1 MIDPRNP
8 KAGQTCA
15 ARCVRGS
22 RALAAAAAVAGLVI
36 LLAHAWGFAG
46 PAGSQ
51 DAASTADLR
60 ALLSTADAIFQEM
73 SQVTGLP
80 AKSPLKKRIV
90 SRPEMKKYL
99 TDDLEHEYTP
109 REIHQQEATLKAF
122 GLVSSEFDLK
132 TFFVTFYT
140 EQAAGV
146 YDPRQKTMLI
156 ADWVPPM
163 MQKTVLA
170 HELTHALQDQSFDL
184 WSFQHAVKDDDDAT
198 SARQAVVEGHATAA
212 MLQEMIKPA
221 SLANLPA
228 LGPLMNSMVAQPMTE
243 FPAYSS
249 APFFFRYS
257 ALFPYSEGVAFM
269 QVGLAQGGW
278 KRLNRVFDA
287 PPSTT
292 KQIFQP
298 DLYFGSLGLSVQGG
312 ALGTEIF
319 DAAPSTTPDTTTKT
333 IAAAPAAAP
342 VRISLPHAEPL
353 DKAPALSL
361 LVDNTLGQLG
371 YYCLL
376 GQFVSEDEARKLA
389 PSWLVDRYLIYE
401 NASAHSFTLVARSR
415 WSSSETALAFSRDYR
430 TLLEKKFPEL
440 APDARSTP
448 DSFIGRT
455 ASGFVIFLRQGDEC
469 RWAEGVPAAQTDAVL
484 EWLRRL

>member
-1 MIDPRNP
+1 MTDPRNP
-8 KAGQTCA
+8 KAGQT
-15 ARCVRGS
+15 RVVG
-22 RALAAAAAVAGLVI
+22 RAHAPRAFVAAAAIAA
-36 LLAHAWGFAG
+36 LLIALARASG
-46 PAGSQ
+46 PAWQ
-51 DAASTADLR
+51 AASQEASPADLR
-60 ALLSTADAIFQEM
+60 SLLSTADDIFHEM
-73 SQVTGLP
+73 SQITGLP
-80 AKSPLKKRIV
+80 AKAPLKKRIV
-90 SRPEMKKYL
+90 SRPEMKRYL
-99 TDDLEHEYTP
+99 TEDVEQEYTP
-109 REIHQQEATLKAF
+109 REIHQQEATLQAF

-132 TFFVTFYT
+132 KFFITFYT

-156 ADWVPPM
+156 ADWVPPA
-163 MQKTVLA
+163 MQKMVLS

-184 WSFQHAVKDDDDAT
+184 WAFQHAVKEDDDAT
-198 SARQAVVEGHATAA
+198 GARQAVVEGYATAA

-221 SLANLPA
+221 SLGNLPGLA
-228 LGPLMNSMVAQPMTE
+228 PLLNSMIEKPMAE

-257 ALFPYSEGVAFM
+257 ALFPYSEGIAFM

-278 KRLNRVFDA
+278 KRLNRLFDQ

-292 KQIFQP
+292 KQIFEP
-298 DLYFGSLGLSVQGG
+298 DLYFGSLGLTVQGG
-312 ALGTEIF
+312 APGTEITSSV
-319 DAAPSTTPDTTTKT
+319 PSATSGATKT
-333 IAAAPAAAP
+333 SASGPAATP
-342 VRISLPHAEPL
+342 VKISLPHAPPL
-353 DKAPALSL
+353 DQAPGLSL

-389 PSWLVDRYLIYE
+389 PSWLADRYLIYE
-401 NASAHSFTLVARSR
+401 NASTHSLSLVARSR

-430 TLLEKKFPEL
+430 TILEKKFPEF

-448 DSFIGRT
+448 DSFIGHA
-455 ASGFVIFLRQGDEC
+455 ASGLVVFLRQGDVC

-484 EWLRRL
+484 GWLRALK